1 MPQKVCVRLD
11 KLRDLCYHKEKLN
24 RKNDTKYR
32 RSFCLMDWLFR
43 VVFCVQNQIWRFFL
57 CQNKTRTHLFHCW
70 HCLLY
75 GIWHDHLQHRACKWH
90 VYQSY
95 LSGCADSYV
104 GRIRYHLFAGVL
116 RGRRHCAKACFWVV
130 QPGDRP
136 ICIIFAIQTF
146 TVILMVAFAS
156 VIGLFHAHGFSA
168 NVIPNYIVT
177 YCKNFIIALPLQLI
191 LVGSLA
197 RFLFRHTLLKCRK
210 DV

>member
-24 RKNDTKYR
+24 RKKRHEISPILLSDGIGCFV
-32 RSFCLMDWLFR
+32 SFFVYNTVLANGTFTNR
-43 VVFCVQNQIWRFFL
+43 TFL
-57 CQNKTRTHLFHCW
+57 DALTHMW
-70 HCLLY
+70 VEY
-75 GIWHDHLQHRACKWH
+75 GIIFLLAFF
-90 VYQSY
+90 V
-95 LSGCADSYV
+95 
-104 GRIRYHLFAGVL
+104 AGAIAPKL
-116 RGRRHCAKACFWVV
+116 AFWVV

-136 ICIIFAIQTF
+136 ICIVFAIQTF

-191 LVGSLA
+191 LVGPLA